1 LELSDQEMLELAQFA
16 FARMDGAGFLAL
28 ARELGT
34 ETAWKMDVEAFLVF
48 PKLYSYIINGWP
60 VTERGGVK
68 KIPLGIE
75 PMQAERKKCIH

>member
-1 LELSDQEMLELAQFA
+1 LELSDQEMLGLAQFA

-48 PKLYSYIINGWP
+48 PSFHPEMALFPLS
-60 VTERGGVK
+60 VVLRGF
-68 KIPLGIE
+68 PLAAYLCVRLSE
-75 PMQAERKKCIH
+75 NPCVA